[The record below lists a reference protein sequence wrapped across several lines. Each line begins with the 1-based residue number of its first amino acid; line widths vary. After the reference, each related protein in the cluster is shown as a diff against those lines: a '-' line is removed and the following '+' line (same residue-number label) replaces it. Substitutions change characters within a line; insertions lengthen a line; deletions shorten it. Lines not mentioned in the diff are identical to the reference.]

1 MSSVIEVQVLRA
13 LALQARHESSGAL
26 AALERALVLAEP
38 EGYVRLFVDEGASMT
53 ALLSELLKT
62 RRKGP
67 RDARQRAVSGY
78 ARLLLAALESPHA
91 STGPTVGRASENDQ
105 LLPAPLTTRER
116 EVLELIAGGLSNRE
130 IAARLF
136 IATSTVKGYVHSL
149 LRKLEADSRTK
160 AISRAHELN
169 LLSE

>member
-1 MSSVIEVQVLRA
+1 
-13 LALQARHESSGAL
+13 
-26 AALERALVLAEP
+26 
-38 EGYVRLFVDEGASMT
+38 
-53 ALLSELLKT
+53 
-62 RRKGP
+62 
-67 RDARQRAVSGY
+67 VSGY

-91 STGPTVGRASENDQ
+91 SIGPTVGRASENDQ